1 MERGCVLDG
10 LVEIGLMKQLFSLCC
25 VFCVAWLCSG
35 AGIGAEEAQG
45 PILLVDDSKHP
56 HVVLR
61 WTRADG
67 SETLLEADLPY
78 TSPDE
83 RTPLGEN
90 LEVFVALGGARLTK
104 GVGRAGGAI
113 VRVGFF
119 KTDRDALMLEDI
131 ANGSSFVIELTG
143 VVFNQAVTPD
153 NETIVQ
159 RLEYKPSDIIACGLT
174 INQAEMFNVVSE
186 DDDMGGRILSEQV
199 RHSCMGGGAED
210 GDESGDAAEGEAGVR
225 VEEDGSLSLRVVVP
239 YRLLRHKGDPWAM
252 EVPGTFFEPFHFDF
266 EYEVLPRDVA
276 EAEGISVP
284 R

>member
-1 MERGCVLDG
+1 MLDG
-10 LVEIGLMKQLFSLCC
+10 LMEIGLMKQLFVFLCVVSVTWAC
-25 VFCVAWLCSG
+25 TGVA
-35 AGIGAEEAQG
+35 AAQG
-45 PILLVDDSKHP
+45 AILQVADSKHP

-61 WTRADG
+61 WTQADG
-67 SETLLEADLPY
+67 TEIVLEADLPY
-78 TSPDE
+78 TSQDE

-90 LEVFVALGGARLTK
+90 LEVFVALGGSRLTK
-104 GVGRAGGAI
+104 GVGSAGGAI
-113 VRVGFF
+113 VRVGFY
-119 KTDRDALMLEDI
+119 KVDRDEPMFEDI
-131 ANGSSFVIELTG
+131 ANGSAFVIELTG
-143 VVFNQAVTPD
+143 VAFNQAVTPD

-174 INQAEMFNVVSE
+174 INQAEMFNVVS
-186 DDDMGGRILSEQV
+186 DDDNMGGTILAEQV
-199 RHSCMGGGAED
+199 RHSCMGGGDEDRDED
-210 GDESGDAAEGEAGVR
+210 GDTAEGEGGVL
-225 VEEDGSLSLRVVVP
+225 VEADGSLSLRVVVP